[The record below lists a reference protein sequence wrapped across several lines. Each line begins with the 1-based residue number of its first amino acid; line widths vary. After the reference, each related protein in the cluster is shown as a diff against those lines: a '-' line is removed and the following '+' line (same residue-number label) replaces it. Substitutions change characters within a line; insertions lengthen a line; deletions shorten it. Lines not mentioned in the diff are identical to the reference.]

1 VDSDADNPTFNSAMD
16 SLLGSVIQDNFG
28 NAANIDYN
36 AIGSTSTVDA
46 RDNTNTNPNLG
57 VGEPILLVD
66 GDRVANDYNDLW
78 DGDID
83 NPINIDSSNGPE
95 NDVILTGTRSNGRRD
110 LNNFLGDSNVLAG
123 SSDPSLGGSGVGWV
137 EFIDVVSGSV
147 THFYGMSEPLTRA
160 NNQPTAVPFH
170 TDTLPGLIAMGGLI
184 FWRYRRQKRKAD

>member
-1 VDSDADNPTFNSAMD
+1 
-16 SLLGSVIQDNFG
+16 
-28 NAANIDYN
+28 
-36 AIGSTSTVDA
+36 
-46 RDNTNTNPNLG
+46 